1 MSSGRKIVGRF
12 DDVYLMGNFKPRK
25 AKTREHIV
33 HRNRSW
39 FTMSVSTMVLYTFWQ
54 LIAG

>member
-33 HRNRSW
+33 QRNRSW
-39 FTMSVSTMVLYTFWQ
+39 FVMSVSVMAVYTSWQ